1 MVVFRAIVDQ
11 QERASSGDT
20 VRQEIEQGLR
30 LSVDPMQVFK
40 DYDHRL
46 IETFAKDD
54 SLNSLKGTPALY
66 PRVHLGQWIGTV
78 LYTEQSQ

>member
-1 MVVFRAIVDQ
+1 
-11 QERASSGDT
+11 
-20 VRQEIEQGLR
+20 
-30 LSVDPMQVFK
+30 
-40 DYDHRL
+40 L

-54 SLNSLKGTPALY
+54 SLNSLKGAPALY